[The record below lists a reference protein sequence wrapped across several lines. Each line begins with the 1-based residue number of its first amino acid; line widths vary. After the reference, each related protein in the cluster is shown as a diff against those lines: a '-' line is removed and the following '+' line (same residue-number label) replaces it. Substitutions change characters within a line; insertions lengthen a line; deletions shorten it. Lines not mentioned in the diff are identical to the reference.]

1 MTLAGEIRSHQKI
14 ASWLRFATYFLL
26 ALASHIVLTKS
37 AVSIACN
44 IAVTVLII
52 ACIVGMIVFSKKAR
66 NKQYIL
72 NNHVEST
79 MH

>member
-1 MTLAGEIRSHQKI
+1 MTLAGEIRSAHKI

-26 ALASHIVLTKS
+26 ALASHMVLTKS
-37 AVSIACN
+37 TLSIASN

-52 ACIVGMIVFSKKAR
+52 ACVIGMIVILKKAE

-72 NNHVEST
+72 NSHIEST